1 MAFAYA
7 GDRAMFPCHSLS
19 SAKESVEMCPT
30 SKSHAFE
37 IPLSQLAKISFS
49 KTQNFSSTLNWRI
62 QFYLRLL
69 FFARNSGHAILGLHG
84 HCELLSNCS
93 LSNLLLDLAFISTT
107 GSLGALSSVLSRPE
121 DNVRISLL
129 LGLSTTA
136 TQLWP
141 HQYSSG
147 ACAYWGYVSGKNP
160 ESITLSLQG
169 NPVWIWAGFVR
180 AKA

>member
-1 MAFAYA
+1 
-7 GDRAMFPCHSLS
+7 
-19 SAKESVEMCPT
+19 MCPT

-107 GSLGALSSVLSRPE
+107 GSLGALLSVLSRPE

-169 NPVWIWAGFVR
+169 NPAWIWAGFVR